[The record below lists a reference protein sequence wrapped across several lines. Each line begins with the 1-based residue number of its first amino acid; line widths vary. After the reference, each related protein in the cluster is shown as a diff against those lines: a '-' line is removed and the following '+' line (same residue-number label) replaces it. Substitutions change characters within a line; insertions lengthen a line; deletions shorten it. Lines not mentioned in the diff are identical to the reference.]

1 MLCELMANHA
11 DFRPLASIDG
21 IRVDLRYA
29 SANNFVGRNL
39 YGELNCAWL
48 HREAAAGLAGA
59 QRWLQLK
66 RPGHSLLVLD
76 ALRPHRVQETLWQWL
91 AGTELQLYL
100 ADPARGSIH
109 SFGMAVDVTLVDA
122 QGLELEMGT
131 GFDDLTLLSQ
141 PQHEQKHAT
150 QGRLSAPHL
159 ANRQLLRQ
167 AMLQGGFVGIATEWW
182 HFDFG
187 DRALVR
193 QNYLRID

>member
-1 MLCELMANHA
+1 MLCELIANHA
-11 DFRPLASIDG
+11 DFRRLASVDG

-48 HREAAAGLAGA
+48 HREAATGLELA
-59 QRWLQLK
+59 QRWLLANSPSHK
-66 RPGHSLLVLD
+66 LLVLD
-76 ALRPHRVQETLWQWL
+76 ALRPHRVQQTLWQWL

-122 QGLELEMGT
+122 QGLELDMGT
-131 GFDDLTLLSQ
+131 GFDDLTLLSH
-141 PQHEQKHAT
+141 PQHEPKHVSE
-150 QGRLSAPHL
+150 GLLSEQQV
-159 ANRQLLRQ
+159 ANRLLLRQ
-167 AMLQGGFVGIATEWW
+167 AMLQSGFVGIPTEWW

-187 DRALVR
+187 DRAQVR
-193 QNYLRID
+193 QNYLRIE

>member
-1 MLCELMANHA
+1 MLCELIANHA
-11 DFRPLASIDG
+11 DFRPLASVDG

-48 HREAAAGLAGA
+48 HREAATGLELA
-59 QRWLQLK
+59 QRWLLVNC
-66 RPGHSLLVLD
+66 PSHSLLVLD
-76 ALRPHRVQETLWQWL
+76 ALRPHRVQQTLWQWL

-122 QGLELEMGT
+122 QGLELDMGT
-131 GFDDLTLLSQ
+131 NFDDLTLLSH
-141 PQHEQKHAT
+141 PQHEPKHVRE
-150 QGRLSAPHL
+150 GLLSEQQA
-159 ANRQLLRQ
+159 ANRMLLRQ
-167 AMLQGGFVGIATEWW
+167 AMLQSGFVGIPTEWW

-187 DRALVR
+187 DRAQVR
-193 QNYLRID
+193 QNYLRIE